1 MKGYFITSKPT
12 VMKILFLAPQ
22 PFFRVR
28 GTPIN
33 VRNVITA
40 LGEAGHQVDLLCY
53 PWGEDICVPGVRVL
67 RLSRIPG
74 LSEVGVGLSPGK
86 LALDVF
92 MFWRAWGLC
101 RKNRYDV
108 IHAVEE
114 SAFFAVWL
122 KKLFPC
128 QLIYD
133 MDSHISDHLR
143 YSGRLLFWP
152 IIPLA
157 EFLERA
163 AMRHSEFVL
172 TVCRSLSQEVERAS
186 PGVRIVQI
194 EDAPLQS
201 SRQEDIEGARR
212 LRQALNLGDAPVAVY
227 TGNFESYQG
236 VELLLRAMSIVRR
249 ARTDAHGVFVGGEPE
264 QIARMKEIARSLD
277 LLTGCIFTGK
287 RAMEEMPAFMSMAS
301 VLVAP
306 RIGGTNTALKIYT
319 YMQSG
324 KPIVATKLATH
335 TQVLDDECA
344 ILVQPQPDDL
354 AAGILW
360 AIKEPLLADALG
372 RKAEARVAARYSL
385 ASFRNKVRWAYQ
397 ELAGQCR

>member
-1 MKGYFITSKPT
+1 
-12 VMKILFLAPQ
+12 MKILFLAPQ

-33 VRNVITA
+33 VRNVVTA
-40 LGEAGHQVDLLCY
+40 LGEAGHEVDLLCY
-53 PWGEDICVPGVRVL
+53 PWGEDVSIPGVRIFRVLRVPGVA
-67 RLSRIPG
+67 
-74 LSEVGVGLSPGK
+74 EVGLGPSAGK
-86 LALDVF
+86 LPLDFF
-92 MFWRAWGLC
+92 MFWKAWGLC

-122 KKLFPC
+122 KKMFRC
-128 QLIYD
+128 KLIYD
-133 MDSHISDHLR
+133 MDSSISDQLR
-143 YSGRLLFWP
+143 YSGSLLYRP

-157 EFLERA
+157 ELLERT
-163 AMRHSEFVL
+163 AMRNSEFVL
-172 TVCRSLSQEVERAS
+172 TVCRSLSQEVEAAS
-186 PGVRIVQI
+186 PGTRIVQI
-194 EDAPLQS
+194 EDAPLQPS
-201 SRQEDIEGARR
+201 FDEDFKGARR
-212 LRQALNLGDAPVAVY
+212 LRQEMNLGDAPVAMY
-227 TGNFESYQG
+227 TGNFENYQG

-249 ARTDAHGVFVGGEPE
+249 ARTDVHGVLVGGEPE

-277 LLTGCIFTGK
+277 LLTGCAFTGK
-287 RAMEEMPAFMSMAS
+287 RPMEEMPAFMSMAS
-301 VLVAP
+301 VLVSP
-306 RIGGTNTALKIYT
+306 RIRGTNTALKIYT

-354 AAGILW
+354 AAGILR

-372 RKAEARVAARYSL
+372 REAKARVAARYSL
-385 ASFRNKVRWAYQ
+385 ASFKSKVRTAYQ
-397 ELAGQCR
+397 ELAGQQAQHPV